1 MYIHSPPTSIEHSLS
16 NLRIYLS
23 LRTDTYTEEHPSTH
37 TVDSS
42 PFGSND
48 AKLIQQ
54 RIEVMMSQKLNLLN
68 YGIGWHIRKE

>member
-16 NLRIYLS
+16 KLRIYLS
-23 LRTDTYTEEHPSTH
+23 LRTDTYTEGHPS

-42 PFGSND
+42 PFGSTD

-54 RIEVMMSQKLNLLN
+54 RIEVMMSQKRNLLN

>member
-16 NLRIYLS
+16 KLRIYLS
-23 LRTDTYTEEHPSTH
+23 LRTDTYTEGHPC

>member
-16 NLRIYLS
+16 KLRIYLS
-23 LRTDTYTEEHPSTH
+23 LRTHTYTEGHPS